1 MRIVFMGTPE
11 IAATCLS
18 SLIEGGHEIAGAI
31 TGEDKPRGRK
41 MVMTPTA
48 VKALALERGI
58 PVYTPKT
65 LKDEAFMEILRA
77 LSPEVIVVVAYGK
90 ILPES
95 VLRFPKYGCINVH
108 VSLLPKYRG
117 AAPMQRAVINGER
130 ETGVTLM
137 QMDVGLDTGDIL
149 MQSAFPIGAE
159 DTFETVH
166 DTSAKLG
173 GEMLLALLPRLAAGE
188 VTPVKQA
195 DALATYA
202 AKIEKSDCRIDFT
215 KNATEL
221 NRLIRGVNPIPMA
234 FCMQGEKMLKLVRAV
249 PVLGKGAPGEVL
261 ALSDV
266 GEGSIT
272 VACGEGAL
280 SITHLIPEG
289 KGRMTAAD
297 YIRGRKIQK
306 GEFLS

>member
-18 SLIEGGHEIAGAI
+18 ALIEGGHEIAAVI

-41 MVMTPTA
+41 MILTPTA
-48 VKALALERGI
+48 VKSFAVEKSI

-65 LKDEAFMEILRA
+65 LRDEAF
-77 LSPEVIVVVAYGK
+77 LSLLSELAPDVIVVVAYGK
-90 ILPES
+90 ILPEA

-117 AAPMQRAVINGER
+117 AAPMQRAVMNGER

-166 DTSAKLG
+166 DTSAALG
-173 GEMLLALLPRLAAGE
+173 GEMLCRLLPLLEKGE
-188 VTPVKQA
+188 VTPVKQD
-195 DALATYA
+195 DAQATYA

-215 KNATEL
+215 KNAAEL
-221 NRLIRGVNPIPMA
+221 NALIRGVNPIPMA
-234 FCMQGEKMLKLVRAV
+234 FCMQGEKTVKILRAV
-249 PVLGKGAPGEVL
+249 AAAGQGAPGEVL
-261 ALSDV
+261 SLSDE

-272 VACGEGAL
+272 VACGDGAI

-306 GEFLS
+306 GEILC

>member
-18 SLIEGGHEIAGAI
+18 SLITGGHEIVAVI

-166 DTSAKLG
+166 DISAKLG

>member
-11 IAATCLS
+11 IARESLS
-18 SLIEGGHEIAGAI
+18 ALISGGHEIAAVI

-41 MVMTPTA
+41 MILTPTA
-48 VKALALERGI
+48 VKAFALERGI

-65 LKDEAFMEILRA
+65 LKDEAFMEL
-77 LSPEVIVVVAYGK
+77 LSSLAPEVIVVVAYGK
-90 ILPES
+90 ILPEA

-117 AAPMQRAVINGER
+117 AAPMQRAVINGEK

-149 MQSAFPIGAE
+149 MQSAFPIGEE

-166 DTSAKLG
+166 DTSAALG
-173 GEMLLALLPRLAAGE
+173 GEMLCRLLPMLERGE
-188 VTPVKQA
+188 IEPKKQ
-195 DALATYA
+195 DDSLATYA
-202 AKIEKSDCRIDFT
+202 AKIEKADCHIDFS
-215 KNATEL
+215 KDAASL
-221 NRLIRGVNPIPMA
+221 SCLIRGVNPIPMA
-234 FCMQGEKMLKLVRAV
+234 FCLQGGRMLKIVRAL
-249 PVLGKGAPGEVL
+249 PVEGVGRAGEVL

-280 SITHLIPEG
+280 AVTHLIPEG
-289 KGRMTAAD
+289 KGRMSAAD
-297 YIRGRKIQK
+297 YIRGRKIEK
-306 GEFLS
+306 GEILA

>member
-11 IAATCLS
+11 IAATCLA
-18 SLIEGGHEIAGAI
+18 SLLAGGHEIAAVI

-41 MVMTPTA
+41 MILTPTA
-48 VKALALERGI
+48 VKAFALERGI
-58 PVYTPKT
+58 SVYTPKT
-65 LKDEAFMEILRA
+65 LRDEAF
-77 LSPEVIVVVAYGK
+77 LSLLAELAPEVIVVVAYGK
-90 ILPES
+90 ILPEA

-117 AAPMQRAVINGER
+117 AAPMQRAVMDGEK

-137 QMDVGLDTGDIL
+137 QMDAGLDTGDIL

-166 DTSAKLG
+166 DTSAALG
-173 GEMLLALLPRLAAGE
+173 GEMLCRLLPLLEKGE
-188 VTPVKQA
+188 VTPVKQ
-195 DALATYA
+195 DDSLATYA
-202 AKIEKSDCRIDFT
+202 KKIEKSDCHIDFKRT
-215 KNATEL
+215 ASEL
-221 NRLIRGVNPIPMA
+221 CALIRGVNPIPLA
-234 FCMQGEKMLKLVRAV
+234 FCMQGERMLKILRAV
-249 PVLGKGAPGEVL
+249 PTMGMGVPGEVL
-261 ALSDV
+261 SLSEV

-272 VACGEGAL
+272 VACGGGAL

-306 GEFLS
+306 GEVLS

>member
-11 IAATCLS
+11 IAATCLDA
-18 SLIEGGHEIAGAI
+18 LIEGGHEIAAVV

-41 MVMTPTA
+41 MVLTPTA
-48 VKALALERGI
+48 VKAYALEREI

-65 LKDEAFMEILRA
+65 LKDEAFMEILSA
-77 LSPEVIVVVAYGK
+77 LAPEVIVVVAYGK
-90 ILPES
+90 ILPEA

-117 AAPMQRAVINGER
+117 AAPMQRAVIDGER

-149 MQSAFPIGAE
+149 MQSAFPIGEE

-166 DTSAKLG
+166 DTSARLG
-173 GEMLLALLPRLAAGE
+173 GEMLCALLPRIERGE
-188 VTPVKQA
+188 VTPVKQ
-195 DALATYA
+195 DGALATYA
-202 AKIEKSDCRIDFT
+202 AKIEKSDCRIDF
-215 KNATEL
+215 KRSAVEL
-221 NRLIRGVNPIPMA
+221 NHLIRGVNPIPMA

-249 PVLGKGAPGEVL
+249 PVEGKGAAGEVI
-261 ALSDV
+261 ALSDS
-266 GEGSIT
+266 GDGSIT

-280 SITHLIPEG
+280 SVTHLIPEG

-306 GEFLS
+306 GDILS

>member
-1 MRIVFMGTPE
+1 MRVVFMGTPE

-18 SLIEGGHEIAGAI
+18 ALIDGGHEIAAVI
-31 TGEDKPRGRK
+31 TGEDKPRGRR

-48 VKALALERGI
+48 TKALALEKGI
-58 PVYTPKT
+58 AVYTPKT
-65 LKDEAFMEILRA
+65 LKDEAFMDL
-77 LSPEVIVVVAYGK
+77 LSSLAPEVIVVVAYGK

-117 AAPMQRAVINGER
+117 AAPMQRAVINGEK

-149 MQSAFPIGAE
+149 MQSSFPIGAE

-166 DTSAKLG
+166 DTSAALG
-173 GEMLLALLPRLAAGE
+173 GAMLCELLPALARGE
-188 VTPVKQA
+188 VTPVKQD
-195 DALATYA
+195 DAYSTYA
-202 AKIEKSDCRIDFT
+202 AKIEKADCHIDFH
-215 KNATEL
+215 KNAKEL
-221 NRLIRGVNPIPMA
+221 NCLIRGVNPIPMA
-234 FCMQGEKMLKLVRAV
+234 FCLQGEKTLKIVRAV
-249 PVLGKGAPGEVL
+249 PIAGKGAPGEVL
-261 ALSDV
+261 SLSDE

-272 VACGEGAL
+272 VACGDGAL

-306 GEFLS
+306 GEILC